1 MRALFFGL
9 VVLFAACGPG
19 EEAQVDSVPIARYR
33 EGLAMSAAGGCSTS
47 IANGLRDQLVEELNC
62 IQPNLMV
69 NFTGSH
75 TNLYS
80 GVNPWLASG
89 ASSALRSATTA
100 KNDFITISSA
110 YRTVAEQYLLYKWWQ
125 QGQCGIQLAAAP
137 GASNHQSG
145 RAIDTPNWSYW
156 RTAMTNAGW
165 TWLGNSDTVHF
176 DHFASSN
183 QASKSV
189 LAFQRLWNKNHSS
202 KLAEDG
208 VWGPASNNAM
218 ASSPTSGFA
227 NHGCAP
233 PTPTTGKLSGTIT
246 DAAGG
251 AALSGV
257 TVSAGGKTATTGANG
272 TFELT
277 LGAGTFNVSASKSGY
292 TTKSVSRAV
301 QLGGTVSASMTLARE
316 VTEGTLRGVVRSGLD
331 NTPLEGALV
340 SVDGQ
345 MQTTTADGAFSFTLP
360 AGAVTL
366 SASKA
371 AFVTQSQS
379 VTVAAGGTIDAQL
392 VLQPSGEDLAPVV
405 VITSPASA
413 QTVDLSDV
421 VLEGTATDDYSL
433 VREVTVTLNGGAA
446 QTVAVVGGRFEVPLR
461 LSAGDNTVDVALTD
475 SSGKVGSASWR
486 GSFRA
491 GFDGLVHRF
500 DDLNAVQADALVT
513 LFALETEVL
522 LGEARSG
529 MDGRFSLVAS
539 ATGLARLRVEK
550 SGMTTRELLVTVS
563 AEART
568 TIDLGLTPG
577 DAPAIRVIEPEFDAL
592 LSTEEVRIS
601 GVVSG
606 LEVASVT
613 VNGEAAT
620 LVGSGFVITLPL
632 PEGRSTFVIVAE
644 DGQGMTVQRELVLRR
659 TLSDARGG
667 CDASPA
673 GALMLLAVAVFGRRR
688 R

>member
-9 VVLFAACGPG
+9 VALFAACGPG

-251 AALSGV
+251 AAISGV

-331 NTPLEGALV
+331 NTPLEGVLV

-446 QTVAVVGGRFEVPLR
+446 QNVAVVGGRFEVPLR

-577 DAPAIRVIEPEFDAL
+577 DAPVIRVVEPEFDAL
-592 LSTEEVRIS
+592 LSTEEVRVS

-659 TLSDARGG
+659 PLSDARGG

-673 GALMLLAVAVFGRRR
+673 GALMLLAVALFGRRR